1 MKVKQLAKEYRESGE
16 ACRLRAEKLME
27 TLKSEKLGE
36 MEKMRLRRRICILMA
51 MARDAISTSK
61 YLENYYGDDDN
72 GKDEY
77 VCEGRGISVSAQ
89 IPENDG
95 KRGQRRSCRVDKVL
109 NRRGL
114 DPASASACK
123 YVLPGANANAGYS
136 RRA

>member
-1 MKVKQLAKEYRESGE
+1 MKIKELAKEYRKNGE
-16 ACRLRAEKLME
+16 ACRIRAEQL
-27 TLKSEKLGE
+27 TQVLKTEKLGE

-72 GKDEY
+72 GENKY
-77 VCEGRGISVSAQ
+77 VCEGRGIPVFTQ
-89 IPENDG
+89 ISENDG
-95 KRGQRRSCRVDKVL
+95 KCGQGRTCRVGKML
-109 NRRGL
+109 NGGGS
-114 DPASASACK
+114 DSAPKTARP